1 MQYWQLEPKP
11 AVIIRRPTTHIE
23 LGESI
28 LVEGSQNK
36 SPPKSAILESGGA
49 SVSGSKKSEKKGV
62 GSRLASMKHSGSS
75 QLQSRAIDISAR
87 VRDFN
92 SKSAIDAV
100 LDAPVRFKR
109 EWQKSGAI
117 GAITRFPLAT
127 VVFFLMLTAFFVSH
141 SGFFDLY
148 FTQFDD
154 DLDETDLNVNGD
166 LEVYLPDN
174 SEVGKLL
181 QLVEED
187 WSTNVMVVYIELTDE
202 NYNIT
207 DQRILQEISYVENVL
222 NPCIS
227 AFTCANPNGSEDD
240 PIVYDDVIY
249 LLSISTVLKEVNSS
263 APRIREAFVTE
274 LGQLGC
280 GVGINDCPSA
290 QAAETLNDAL
300 AFSDA
305 QLGGTYEIPSQQ
317 TIDLVINEM
326 YEDDGTPTPGLDKL
340 ARDISCGGP
349 GCIFDGKED
358 VPDGTLDRAIMAIA
372 VSDTIA
378 AKDIIL
384 QTESDLYNIS
394 ITPRPCLF
402 DANGQAVG
410 EELCIWGEP
419 TEEQAAE
426 GVKSLGLSMTLTGPV
441 PITNAVTERTFDM
454 FWNIFPVAVVLVAM
468 GLFVFHCDVLQTG
481 LTGIRPLQGL
491 KVVIISGLPTLCA
504 VFWTLGIIGWINYEV
519 TMTVIIVGPILL
531 ALGVSYGLHITNRYA
546 EEAGTKKEKM
556 RGALSST
563 GKAVFLSAVTTV
575 IGFVSLIFTP
585 MAPIQT
591 VGIALSGGIVVVY
604 ILTMFMVP
612 NLTLLLDLR
621 KPKHPPLKLFVH
633 IVEVPMKY
641 NRGVIALFAIL
652 ILISATYGQSNVK
665 ENIDML
671 KMAPDDED
679 SVIAMIKY
687 SNDFNSGQLGMVLV
701 QANLTGETSIEVSQQ
716 DPAENLRQIEILES
730 ELNKVPDTSAVSIVF
745 LMKSSGIA
753 PTVECIGCSEFVQA
767 IPCPPQSDEGC
778 EAVKDTASVL
788 LDNSVSGG
796 ASFWDLLTSPDDY
809 GLPASRQSEVFLLNV
824 FYSSITDETRGIFI
838 SEDFDR
844 SLILVDMPYLP
855 VADTISSVEQV
866 DKLTATFTG
875 TEPSDY
881 ATDLTGVAPTTI
893 EVNELIVGSQW
904 TSLGFAVI
912 LTLITLAIVFKDIKY
927 SIWTTSPVIATVALQ
942 WLVMWK
948 MDVDLSLV
956 TVMIGSILVGVGV
969 DFSIHISNRIR
980 ELGGGLDA
988 IRTAAIGTGM
998 SLFEAAVVTTL
1009 GMLTAYQ
1016 IPIPA
1021 IAPFITVILILL
1033 WVAAASALIL
1043 LPAIFVTLEKA
1054 GMGAVGGRSAMA
1066 KRLGLGQKKKLDV
1079 DVLDAALL
1087 DDVID
1092 AW

>member
-1 MQYWQLEPKP
+1 
-11 AVIIRRPTTHIE
+11 
-23 LGESI
+23 
-28 LVEGSQNK
+28 LVKDSQKK
-36 SPPKSAILESGGA
+36 SAPKSVTLESNA
-49 SVSGSKKSEKKGV
+49 PSNDSEKKG
-62 GSRLASMKHSGSS
+62 GSSRFASMKRSGASRI
-75 QLQSRAIDISAR
+75 QSGAIDLSAR
-87 VRDFN
+87 VQDFN
-92 SKSAIDAV
+92 SKNAIDAV
-100 LDAPVRFKR
+100 LDAPVRFRR
-109 EWQKSGAI
+109 EWEKTGAI

-127 VVFFLMLTAFFVSH
+127 VVLFLLMTLFFVTH

-148 FTQFDD
+148 LTQFDD
-154 DLDETDLNVNGD
+154 DRDETDLNVNGD
-166 LEVYLPDN
+166 LEVYLPEG
-174 SEVGKLL
+174 SEVGELL
-181 QLVEED
+181 KLVEED
-187 WSTNVMVVYIELTDE
+187 WSTNVMVVYIELNDG

-207 DQRILQEISYVENVL
+207 DQRILQEISYVENTL

-227 AFTCANPNGSEDD
+227 SFVCANPNGSSDTLE
-240 PIVYDDVIY
+240 DDVIY

-274 LGQLGC
+274 IGQLGC
-280 GVGINDCPSA
+280 GFGQEDCPSA
-290 QAAETLNDAL
+290 QAAETLNELLAL
-300 AFSDA
+300 TDVQF
-305 QLGGTYEIPSQQ
+305 GGGYEIPSQN

-326 YEDDGTPTPGLDKL
+326 YEDDGSPTPGLDKL
-340 ARDISCGGP
+340 ARDLSCGP
-349 GCIFDGKED
+349 AGCNFEGQRD

-372 VSDTIA
+372 VSDGIS
-378 AKDIIL
+378 AKDIIY
-384 QTESDLYNIS
+384 QTEMDLGKIS
-394 ITPRPCLF
+394 QMERPCLF
-402 DANGQAVG
+402 GADGQPVV
-410 EELCIWGEP
+410 EEGLCIWGELS
-419 TEEQAAE
+419 EEQE
-426 GVKSLGLSMTLTGPV
+426 ERGVKSLGLTMTLTGPV

-454 FWNIFPVAVVLVAM
+454 FWDIFPIAVILVAI
-468 GLFVFHCDVLQTG
+468 GLFVFHCDILQTG

-504 VFWTLGIIGWINYEV
+504 VFWTLGIIGWLNYEV

-546 EEAGTKKEKM
+546 EETGSKTEKM

-575 IGFVSLIFTP
+575 IGFISLVFTP

-621 KPKHPPLKLFVH
+621 KPKHPPLKLFVN

-641 NRGVIALFAIL
+641 NRAVIALFGIL
-652 ILISATYGQSNVK
+652 ILISATYGQANVK

-679 SVIAMIKY
+679 SVKAMIKY
-687 SNDFNSGQLGMVLV
+687 SDEFNSGQLGMVLV
-701 QANLTGETSIEVSQQ
+701 QANLTGDTSIEVSQQ
-716 DPAENLRQIEILES
+716 DPAENLRQIDTLEGL
-730 ELNKVPDTSAVSIVF
+730 LNDVPDTSAVSIVF

-753 PTVECIGCSEFVQA
+753 PTVACTGCSELVQSM
-767 IPCPPQSDEGC
+767 PLLPQDI
-778 EAVKDTASVL
+778 KDTAAVL
-788 LDNSVSGG
+788 LDTSVSGG
-796 ASFWDLLTSPDDY
+796 ASFWDLLTSPDAY

-838 SEDFDR
+838 SENFDR
-844 SLILVDMPYLP
+844 SLILVDMPYIA
-855 VADTISSVEQV
+855 VADTISSVEEIN
-866 DKLTATFTG
+866 DLTGTFSG
-875 TEPSDY
+875 TEPGDY

-912 LTLITLAIVFKDIKY
+912 LTLITLAIVFKYIKY

-942 WLVMWK
+942 WLVMWR

-1033 WVAAASALIL
+1033 WVAATSALIL

-1054 GMGAVGGRSAMA
+1054 GLGTVSGRSGMV
-1066 KRLGLGQKKKLDV
+1066 KRLGLGQKKQLDV

>member
-1 MQYWQLEPKP
+1 MVKD
-11 AVIIRRPTTHIE
+11 
-23 LGESI
+23 
-28 LVEGSQNK
+28 SQKK
-36 SPPKSAILESGGA
+36 SAPKSVTLESNA
-49 SVSGSKKSEKKGV
+49 PSNDSEKKG
-62 GSRLASMKHSGSS
+62 GSSRFASMKRSGASRI
-75 QLQSRAIDISAR
+75 QSGAIDLSAR
-87 VRDFN
+87 VQDFN
-92 SKSAIDAV
+92 SKNAIDAV
-100 LDAPVRFKR
+100 LDAPVRFRR
-109 EWQKSGAI
+109 EWEKTGAI

-127 VVFFLMLTAFFVSH
+127 VVLFLLMTLFFVTH

-148 FTQFDD
+148 LTQFDD
-154 DLDETDLNVNGD
+154 DRDETDLNVNGD
-166 LEVYLPDN
+166 LEVYLPEG
-174 SEVGKLL
+174 SEVGELL
-181 QLVEED
+181 KLVEED
-187 WSTNVMVVYIELTDE
+187 WSTNVMVVYIELNDG

-207 DQRILQEISYVENVL
+207 DQRILQEISYVENTL

-227 AFTCANPNGSEDD
+227 SFVCANPNGSSDTLE
-240 PIVYDDVIY
+240 DDVIY

-274 LGQLGC
+274 IGQLGC
-280 GVGINDCPSA
+280 GFGQEDCPSA
-290 QAAETLNDAL
+290 QAAETLNELLAL
-300 AFSDA
+300 TDVQF
-305 QLGGTYEIPSQQ
+305 GGGYEIPSQN

-326 YEDDGTPTPGLDKL
+326 YEDDGSPTPGLDKL
-340 ARDISCGGP
+340 ARDLSCGP
-349 GCIFDGKED
+349 AGCNFEGQRD

-372 VSDTIA
+372 VSDGIS
-378 AKDIIL
+378 AKDIIY
-384 QTESDLYNIS
+384 QTEMDLGKIS
-394 ITPRPCLF
+394 QMERPCLF
-402 DANGQAVG
+402 GADGQPVV
-410 EELCIWGEP
+410 EEGLCIWGELS
-419 TEEQAAE
+419 EEQE
-426 GVKSLGLSMTLTGPV
+426 ERGVKSLGLTMTLTGPV

-454 FWNIFPVAVVLVAM
+454 FWDIFPIAVILVAI
-468 GLFVFHCDVLQTG
+468 GLFVFHCDILQTG

-504 VFWTLGIIGWINYEV
+504 VFWTLGIIGWLNYEV

-546 EEAGTKKEKM
+546 EETGSKTEKM

-575 IGFVSLIFTP
+575 IGFISLVFTP

-621 KPKHPPLKLFVH
+621 KPKHPPLKLFVN

-641 NRGVIALFAIL
+641 NRAVIALFGIL
-652 ILISATYGQSNVK
+652 ILISATYGQANVK

-679 SVIAMIKY
+679 SVKAMIKY
-687 SNDFNSGQLGMVLV
+687 SDEFNSGQLGMVLV
-701 QANLTGETSIEVSQQ
+701 QANLTGDTSIEVSQQ
-716 DPAENLRQIEILES
+716 DPAENLRQIDTLEGL
-730 ELNKVPDTSAVSIVF
+730 LNDVPDTSAVSIVF

-753 PTVECIGCSEFVQA
+753 PTVACAGCSELVQSM
-767 IPCPPQSDEGC
+767 PLLPQDI
-778 EAVKDTASVL
+778 KDTAAVL
-788 LDNSVSGG
+788 LDTSVSGG
-796 ASFWDLLTSPDDY
+796 ASFWDLLTSPDAY

-838 SEDFDR
+838 SENFDR
-844 SLILVDMPYLP
+844 SLILVDMPYIA
-855 VADTISSVEQV
+855 VADTISSVEEIN
-866 DKLTATFTG
+866 DLTGTFSG
-875 TEPSDY
+875 TEPGDY

-942 WLVMWK
+942 WLVMWR

-1033 WVAAASALIL
+1033 WVAATSALIL

-1054 GMGAVGGRSAMA
+1054 GLGAVSGRSGMV
-1066 KRLGLGQKKKLDV
+1066 KRLGLGQKKQLDV